1 MANVDKKIALPDPDK
16 KNKFEVDLVDALVRY
31 TSKVGDTFAK
41 GIRAEDNWDA
51 QVISVTLA
59 AANVEQAVAHS
70 LKRVPGGYIVVSI
83 DKAAVVYD
91 GITAW
96 TTTNIYIRSNTAA
109 TAVKVILI

>member
-16 KNKFEVDLVDALVRY
+16 TNKFEVTLVDVLIRY
-31 TSKVGDTFAK
+31 TSKVGDAFAK
-41 GIRAEDNWDA
+41 GIRASDNWDA

-59 AANVEQAVAHS
+59 AANVEQAVAHT
-70 LKRVPGGYIVVSI
+70 LKRVPTGYIVVSI
-83 DKAAVVYD
+83 NKVAVVYD
-91 GITAW
+91 GTTAW